1 MTAAIFTLS
10 FRHKPTA
17 PHIIVAIIS
26 VHTIPKYD
34 RVPVTTGAGTM
45 SRGDASA
52 IPLACDACVRG
63 LEPGLQSGSTGKSSP
78 RSPAS

>member
-52 IPLACDACVRG
+52 IPLACDACVR
-63 LEPGLQSGSTGKSSP
+63 EVWQPG
-78 RSPAS
+78 PAIRVNWRVES